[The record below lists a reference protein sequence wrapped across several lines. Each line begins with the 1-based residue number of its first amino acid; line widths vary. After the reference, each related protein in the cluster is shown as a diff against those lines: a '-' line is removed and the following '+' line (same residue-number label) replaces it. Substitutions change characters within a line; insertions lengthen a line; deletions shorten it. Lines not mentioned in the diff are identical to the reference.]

1 MNKQSKP
8 KTLEIKKK
16 RRAKQQEQ
24 GKVDT
29 VNRRVDTLNRYDE
42 TSLEYISWNDEQE
55 VLSNFRYNQGNSNKY
70 DW

>member
-16 RRAKQQEQ
+16 RRVKQQEQ
-24 GKVDT
+24 GRIDT
-29 VNRRVDTLNRYDE
+29 FNHKVDTLNRYDE